1 MGPCCKGIWLV
12 VQFKPYQ
19 GAKKEKQ
26 VPPSIKWGLGEN
38 VVLWLME
45 CLSPTFSFEIFINNY
60 FTSFRLP
67 THLRV
72 NKIRG
77 TVVLNKIAWQ
87 MHYHWG
93 QAAAKKEHYHFEQR
107 TSGKK
112 SSVTLTVAGY
122 DDNRAVYI
130 AFSESCEPNRF
141 VCCWN
146 KVERKYIQE
155 QQPNQ
160 FHSYN
165 QNMGFVN
172 RMVQNVAKYRA
183 GIRMKK

>member
-1 MGPCCKGIWLV
+1 M
-12 VQFKPYQ
+12 
-19 GAKKEKQ
+19 
-26 VPPSIKWGLGEN
+26 KWENRDIN
-38 VVLWLME
+38 VVERASIPKFGKLDDLVTPFRLLKLFFDNVLVDLIVGYSHRE
-45 CLSPTFSFEIFINNY
+45 TVDISFEIANEKN
-60 FTSFRLP
+60 RLFLIVLP
-67 THLRV
+67 LR
-72 NKIRG
+72 G
-77 TVVLNKIAWQ
+77 
-87 MHYHWG
+87 YHML
-93 QAAAKKEHYHFEQR
+93 QR

-122 DDNRAVYI
+122 DDSRAVYI

-146 KVERKYIQE
+146 KIERKYIQE